1 MENLED
7 DVGSGCSLIDLAKS
21 FDTVDHIIL
30 LEKCELYGLR
40 GSLLRSNLENRKQYV
55 CYNNSLSDTRTV

>member
-1 MENLED
+1 MM
-7 DVGSGCSLIDLAKS
+7 LAPGVRYA
-21 FDTVDHIIL
+21 VDHIIL